1 MGLKQLLNCGHT
13 WGLVMGV
20 EETASVL
27 VTGSH
32 PRNVDRIAP
41 GVGVTSITGLSKSP
55 GVSNMKFTT
64 NKQKS

>member
-1 MGLKQLLNCGHT
+1 
-13 WGLVMGV
+13 MGV